1 MLQIKGYKELTET
14 QILVINHIKGIGE
27 NLENFIQILNTFPGT
42 DKRWI
47 SIGRTDLETGIMA
60 LVRSVANPD

>member
-1 MLQIKGYKELTET
+1 M
-14 QILVINHIKGIGE
+14 INHIKGIGE